1 MSTRKLSFTPT
12 DEQFAIEGAFKENR
26 FTTIQAKSGSGK
38 AQPLFCK
45 VQTPQGEVEIGSLV
59 VGQEIFKRDGTVGKV
74 TGIFP
79 QDGLQETF
87 KVIFR
92 DGTYTYC
99 NAEHLWTVYGGKY
112 SNKEM
117 VKSLGQMMD
126 RGLKNS
132 RGGRKFRVPV
142 CEAVQ
147 YPEKD
152 FPIDPYTLG
161 ILIGDGYLCGG
172 TPAFSVGKKDSEIFD
187 IVKNNNPTWNFTAH
201 VTGQNCVQWSFTDT
215 PKNLTNGCMTK
226 IKQLGLNVKS
236 GEKFIPTEYLYGS
249 KEQRLSLL
257 QGLLDSDGS
266 CNKNRTTFTTT
277 SSRLNEDVRK
287 LVRSLGGIAT
297 GNHVDKRKGSFC
309 YTINIRMKT
318 NPFRVESKAKLWSY
332 SAKNPPAKYIDSV
345 EYIGRMEQVCIAVDA
360 EDHLYLTD
368 DFIVTHNTSTLYML
382 ANGTDDKILY
392 LAFNKSMAEEARRK
406 MPDNVEC
413 RTLHSI
419 CYQQLDQSLR
429 HKLTRP
435 EGAYVNVAGTGNEI
449 AKKFKIN
456 NLIDKNGKT
465 LLTRAMI
472 GLMVKQTVG
481 KFEFSDDAHL
491 GRKHFPTVYL
501 ADLKRKNINENKLI
515 TEVVTYAKQLWR
527 ERIDPKSE
535 TIMTHD
541 TYVKLFELSGKDLGY
556 DIIFG
561 DEFQDVNPAFL
572 SILRNAKAAKRIV
585 VVGDEFQSIYQ
596 FRGSQNMMKET
607 STYGVELPL
616 TACFRFGPKVADV
629 ANMILEDKQPLAH
642 PLVGKGYDTIVGS
655 YVSDIVDYTKPYTII
670 FRKNLTLLME
680 AMDRIADGEDV
691 IINVDTKD
699 FISMVDSVNALRRGD
714 IEKVKHETV
723 LPYANWD
730 EFVDCAESDPDA
742 KRLLNIVVSGKAN
755 TIAYT
760 LRTHRNSPNAKVTL
774 TTAHKSKG
782 LEWDQVVVANDFPS
796 NYNKEREWVGLEE
809 AERNLLYVAH
819 TRCIKCLQWNS
830 TVQEIIDIKR
840 VEQQEHTRPKE
851 NMIPDLSRPETKL
864 TGASGDYHLLEIL
877 ERKVA
882 QDNIMGDDY

>member
-38 AQPLFCK
+38 
-45 VQTPQGEVEIGSLV
+45 
-59 VGQEIFKRDGTVGKV
+59 
-74 TGIFP
+74 
-79 QDGLQETF
+79 
-87 KVIFR
+87 
-92 DGTYTYC
+92 
-99 NAEHLWTVYGGKY
+99 
-112 SNKEM
+112 
-117 VKSLGQMMD
+117 
-126 RGLKNS
+126 
-132 RGGRKFRVPV
+132 
-142 CEAVQ
+142 
-147 YPEKD
+147 
-152 FPIDPYTLG
+152 
-161 ILIGDGYLCGG
+161 
-172 TPAFSVGKKDSEIFD
+172 
-187 IVKNNNPTWNFTAH
+187 
-201 VTGQNCVQWSFTDT
+201 
-215 PKNLTNGCMTK
+215 
-226 IKQLGLNVKS
+226 
-236 GEKFIPTEYLYGS
+236 
-249 KEQRLSLL
+249 
-257 QGLLDSDGS
+257 
-266 CNKNRTTFTTT
+266 
-277 SSRLNEDVRK
+277 
-287 LVRSLGGIAT
+287 
-297 GNHVDKRKGSFC
+297 
-309 YTINIRMKT
+309 
-318 NPFRVESKAKLWSY
+318 
-332 SAKNPPAKYIDSV
+332 
-345 EYIGRMEQVCIAVDA
+345 
-360 EDHLYLTD
+360 
-368 DFIVTHNTSTLYML
+368 TSTLYML
-382 ANGTDDKILY
+382 ANGTEDKILY

-419 CYQQLDQSLR
+419 CYQQLDQALR

-501 ADLKRKNINENKLI
+501 ADIKRKNINENKLI

-616 TACFRFGPKVADV
+616 TACFRFGPKVASV
-629 ANMILEDKQPLAH
+629 ANMILEDKQPIAH

-680 AMDRIADGEDV
+680 AMDRIADGEEI

-723 LPYANWD
+723 LPYATWE

-742 KRLLNIVVSGKAN
+742 KRLLNVVVSGKAN
-755 TIAYT
+755 TIAHT
-760 LRTHRNSPNAKVTL
+760 LRTHRNSPTAKVTL

-840 VEQQEHTRPKE
+840 VEGDKHTAPKE
-851 NMIPDLSRPETKL
+851 KPLNGGIPIENVRLGVFGAGYTTPDQIKQFVADSFDGNDNHLQAYESWLEDGEGDFFGEINMMPNLARLKTEL
-864 TGASGDYHLLEIL
+864 TGASGDCHLLEIL
-877 ERKVA
+877 ERKID
-882 QDNIMGDDY
+882 QDNFMGDDY

>member
-1 MSTRKLSFTPT
+1 MAKSELSFTPT
-12 DEQFAIEGAFKENR
+12 DEQYAIEGAFQENR

-38 AQPLFCK
+38 
-45 VQTPQGEVEIGSLV
+45 
-59 VGQEIFKRDGTVGKV
+59 
-74 TGIFP
+74 
-79 QDGLQETF
+79 
-87 KVIFR
+87 
-92 DGTYTYC
+92 
-99 NAEHLWTVYGGKY
+99 
-112 SNKEM
+112 
-117 VKSLGQMMD
+117 
-126 RGLKNS
+126 
-132 RGGRKFRVPV
+132 
-142 CEAVQ
+142 
-147 YPEKD
+147 
-152 FPIDPYTLG
+152 
-161 ILIGDGYLCGG
+161 
-172 TPAFSVGKKDSEIFD
+172 
-187 IVKNNNPTWNFTAH
+187 
-201 VTGQNCVQWSFTDT
+201 
-215 PKNLTNGCMTK
+215 
-226 IKQLGLNVKS
+226 
-236 GEKFIPTEYLYGS
+236 
-249 KEQRLSLL
+249 
-257 QGLLDSDGS
+257 
-266 CNKNRTTFTTT
+266 
-277 SSRLNEDVRK
+277 
-287 LVRSLGGIAT
+287 
-297 GNHVDKRKGSFC
+297 
-309 YTINIRMKT
+309 
-318 NPFRVESKAKLWSY
+318 
-332 SAKNPPAKYIDSV
+332 
-345 EYIGRMEQVCIAVDA
+345 
-360 EDHLYLTD
+360 
-368 DFIVTHNTSTLYML
+368 TSTLYML

-472 GLMVKQTVG
+472 GLMIKQTVG

-491 GRKHFPTVYL
+491 GRKHFPTVHL
-501 ADLKRKNINENKLI
+501 ADIKRKNINENKLI

-527 ERIDPKSE
+527 ERTDPKSE

-572 SILRNAKAAKRIV
+572 SILRNAKSAKRIV

-616 TACFRFGPKVADV
+616 TACFRFGQKVADI
-629 ANMILEDKQPLAH
+629 ANMILEDKEPLAH
-642 PLVGKGYDTIVGS
+642 PLVGKGYDTSVGS
-655 YVSDIVDYTKPYTII
+655 YVSDMVDYTKPYTII

-680 AMDRIADGEDV
+680 AMDRIADGEEI

-730 EFVDCAESDPDA
+730 EFVECAESDPDA
-742 KRLLNIVVSGKAN
+742 KRLLNVVVSGKAN
-755 TIAYT
+755 TIAHT
-760 LRTHRNSPNAKVTL
+760 LRTHRNSPTAKVTL

-796 NYNKEREWVGLEE
+796 NYDKKTGEWVGLEE

-830 TVQEIIDIKR
+830 TVQEIIDIR
-840 VEQQEHTRPKE
+840 GVAQQKATSPKE
-851 NMIPDLSRPETKL
+851 KPLNGGIPIENVRLGVFSPGYTTPQHIREFVAGSFDGNENHIQAYENWLEDGDGEFLGEINMMPNLDRLRAELIGSSPTCDIL
-864 TGASGDYHLLEIL
+864 GIL
-877 ERKVA
+877 ERKIEM
-882 QDNIMGDDY
+882 DNFNGDE

>member
-12 DEQFAIEGAFKENR
+12 DEQLAIEGAFKENR

-38 AQPLFCK
+38 
-45 VQTPQGEVEIGSLV
+45 
-59 VGQEIFKRDGTVGKV
+59 
-74 TGIFP
+74 
-79 QDGLQETF
+79 
-87 KVIFR
+87 
-92 DGTYTYC
+92 
-99 NAEHLWTVYGGKY
+99 
-112 SNKEM
+112 
-117 VKSLGQMMD
+117 
-126 RGLKNS
+126 
-132 RGGRKFRVPV
+132 
-142 CEAVQ
+142 
-147 YPEKD
+147 
-152 FPIDPYTLG
+152 
-161 ILIGDGYLCGG
+161 
-172 TPAFSVGKKDSEIFD
+172 
-187 IVKNNNPTWNFTAH
+187 
-201 VTGQNCVQWSFTDT
+201 
-215 PKNLTNGCMTK
+215 
-226 IKQLGLNVKS
+226 
-236 GEKFIPTEYLYGS
+236 
-249 KEQRLSLL
+249 
-257 QGLLDSDGS
+257 
-266 CNKNRTTFTTT
+266 
-277 SSRLNEDVRK
+277 
-287 LVRSLGGIAT
+287 
-297 GNHVDKRKGSFC
+297 
-309 YTINIRMKT
+309 
-318 NPFRVESKAKLWSY
+318 
-332 SAKNPPAKYIDSV
+332 
-345 EYIGRMEQVCIAVDA
+345 
-360 EDHLYLTD
+360 
-368 DFIVTHNTSTLYML
+368 TSTLYML
-382 ANGTDDKILY
+382 ANGTEDKILY

-501 ADLKRKNINENKLI
+501 PDLKRKNINENKLI

-642 PLVGKGYDTIVGS
+642 PLVGKGFDTIVGS

-680 AMDRIADGEDV
+680 AMDRIADGEDI

-723 LPYANWD
+723 LPYATWE

-742 KRLLNIVVSGKAN
+742 KRLLNVVVSGKAN
-755 TIAYT
+755 TIAHT
-760 LRTHRNSPNAKVTL
+760 LRTHRNSPTAKVTL

-840 VEQQEHTRPKE
+840 VEGEKHTAPKE
-851 NMIPDLSRPETKL
+851 KLLNGGIPIENVRLGVFGAAYTTPDQIKQFIADSFDGNDNHIQAYESWLEDGEGDFFGEINMMPNLSRLKTEL
-864 TGASGDYHLLEIL
+864 SGSSGDCHLLEIL
-877 ERKVA
+877 ERKID
-882 QDNIMGDDY
+882 QDNFMGDDY

>member
-38 AQPLFCK
+38 
-45 VQTPQGEVEIGSLV
+45 
-59 VGQEIFKRDGTVGKV
+59 
-74 TGIFP
+74 
-79 QDGLQETF
+79 
-87 KVIFR
+87 
-92 DGTYTYC
+92 
-99 NAEHLWTVYGGKY
+99 
-112 SNKEM
+112 
-117 VKSLGQMMD
+117 
-126 RGLKNS
+126 
-132 RGGRKFRVPV
+132 
-142 CEAVQ
+142 
-147 YPEKD
+147 
-152 FPIDPYTLG
+152 
-161 ILIGDGYLCGG
+161 
-172 TPAFSVGKKDSEIFD
+172 
-187 IVKNNNPTWNFTAH
+187 
-201 VTGQNCVQWSFTDT
+201 
-215 PKNLTNGCMTK
+215 
-226 IKQLGLNVKS
+226 
-236 GEKFIPTEYLYGS
+236 
-249 KEQRLSLL
+249 
-257 QGLLDSDGS
+257 
-266 CNKNRTTFTTT
+266 
-277 SSRLNEDVRK
+277 
-287 LVRSLGGIAT
+287 
-297 GNHVDKRKGSFC
+297 
-309 YTINIRMKT
+309 
-318 NPFRVESKAKLWSY
+318 
-332 SAKNPPAKYIDSV
+332 
-345 EYIGRMEQVCIAVDA
+345 
-360 EDHLYLTD
+360 
-368 DFIVTHNTSTLYML
+368 TSTLYML

-419 CYQQLDQSLR
+419 CYQQLDQALR

-501 ADLKRKNINENKLI
+501 ADLKRKNINDNKLI
-515 TEVVTYAKQLWR
+515 TEVVSYAKQLWR

-616 TACFRFGPKVADV
+616 TACFRFGPKVADL

-680 AMDRIADGEDV
+680 AMDRIADGEDI

-723 LPYANWD
+723 LPYATWE

-742 KRLLNIVVSGKAN
+742 KRLLNVVVSGKAN
-755 TIAYT
+755 TIAHT
-760 LRTHRNSPNAKVTL
+760 LRTHRNSPTAKVTL

-840 VEQQEHTRPKE
+840 VEGEKHTAPKE
-851 NMIPDLSRPETKL
+851 KPLNGGIPIENVRLGVFGAGYTTPDQIKQFIADSFDGNDNHIQAYESWLEDGEGDFFGEINMMPNLSRLKTEL
-864 TGASGDYHLLEIL
+864 SGSSGDCHLLEIL
-877 ERKVA
+877 ERKID
-882 QDNIMGDDY
+882 QDNFMGDDY

>member
-1 MSTRKLSFTPT
+1 MAKSELSFTPT
-12 DEQFAIEGAFKENR
+12 DEQYAIEAAFKENR

-38 AQPLFCK
+38 
-45 VQTPQGEVEIGSLV
+45 
-59 VGQEIFKRDGTVGKV
+59 
-74 TGIFP
+74 
-79 QDGLQETF
+79 
-87 KVIFR
+87 
-92 DGTYTYC
+92 
-99 NAEHLWTVYGGKY
+99 
-112 SNKEM
+112 
-117 VKSLGQMMD
+117 
-126 RGLKNS
+126 
-132 RGGRKFRVPV
+132 
-142 CEAVQ
+142 
-147 YPEKD
+147 
-152 FPIDPYTLG
+152 
-161 ILIGDGYLCGG
+161 
-172 TPAFSVGKKDSEIFD
+172 
-187 IVKNNNPTWNFTAH
+187 
-201 VTGQNCVQWSFTDT
+201 
-215 PKNLTNGCMTK
+215 
-226 IKQLGLNVKS
+226 
-236 GEKFIPTEYLYGS
+236 
-249 KEQRLSLL
+249 
-257 QGLLDSDGS
+257 
-266 CNKNRTTFTTT
+266 
-277 SSRLNEDVRK
+277 
-287 LVRSLGGIAT
+287 
-297 GNHVDKRKGSFC
+297 
-309 YTINIRMKT
+309 
-318 NPFRVESKAKLWSY
+318 
-332 SAKNPPAKYIDSV
+332 
-345 EYIGRMEQVCIAVDA
+345 
-360 EDHLYLTD
+360 
-368 DFIVTHNTSTLYML
+368 TSTLYML

-419 CYQQLDQSLR
+419 CYQQLPQNLR

-472 GLMVKQTVG
+472 GLMIKQTVA
-481 KFEFSDDAHL
+481 KFEFSDDKHL
-491 GRKHFPTVYL
+491 GRKHFPAIHI
-501 ADLKRKNINENKLI
+501 ADMKRKNINENQLI
-515 TEVVTYAKQLWR
+515 SEVVGHAKRLWR
-527 ERIDPKSE
+527 ERIDPQSE

-541 TYVKLFELSGKDLGY
+541 TYVKLFEISGKDLGY

-572 SILRNAKAAKRIV
+572 SILRNAEAAKRIV

-616 TACFRFGPKVADV
+616 TACFRFGQRVADL
-629 ANMILEDKQPLAH
+629 ANLVLEDKEPLAH
-642 PLVGKGYDTIVGS
+642 PLVGKGFDTTVGS
-655 YVSDIVDYTKPYTII
+655 YVSDMVDYTKPYTII

-680 AMDRIADGEDV
+680 AMDRIADGEEI

-723 LPYANWD
+723 LPYTNWE

-742 KRLLNIVVSGKAN
+742 KRLLNVVVSGKAN
-755 TIAYT
+755 TIAHT

-782 LEWDQVVVANDFPS
+782 LEWEQVVVANDFPS
-796 NYNKEREWVGLEE
+796 NYDKKTGEWVGLEE

-840 VEQQEHTRPKE
+840 VATPKE
-851 NMIPDLSRPETKL
+851 KPLNGGIPLENVRLGVFSADCTTPAQIREFVAGRFDGNENHVQAYESWLEDGDGDFLGEKNFMPDVSR
-864 TGASGDYHLLEIL
+864 SGHLLGLI
-877 ERKVA
+877 ERKIA
-882 QDNIMGDDY
+882 MENYDGDTC